1 MSDALKK
8 LEAAKKIRDD
18 AEKKAKEIEKG
29 VVDDLKRERKELASK
44 MAEIDKELERITG
57 KASSA
62 TSSTGKA
69 PRLRGEK
76 KDAFV
81 PVLLGAI
88 TKKLSRGEIEALPAV
103 VEHLKAAGFEKVPN
117 LTPILAEQVKAHKL
131 TPEGKRASM
140 KYGPA

>member
-29 VVDDLKRERKELASK
+29 VIDELKQERRDYAAKI
-44 MAEIDKELERITG
+44 AEIDKELERITG
-57 KASSA
+57 KAVSGASG
-62 TSSTGKA
+62 TGKA

-81 PVLLGAI
+81 PVLVAAI
-88 TKKLSRGEIEALPAV
+88 TKKMSRGDIEALPAV
-103 VEHLKAAGFEKVPN
+103 VEHLKAAGFDKVPN

-131 TPEGKRASM
+131 ATEGKKAGM